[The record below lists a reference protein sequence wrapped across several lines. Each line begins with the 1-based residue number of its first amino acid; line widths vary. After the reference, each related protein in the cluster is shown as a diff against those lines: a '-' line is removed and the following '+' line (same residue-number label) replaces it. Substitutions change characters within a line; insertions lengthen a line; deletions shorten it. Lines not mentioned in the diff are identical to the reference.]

1 VIYANCSIRK
11 HAKVSDTSYNY
22 LPLEDAEI
30 AAAKK
35 EWENLVLSDIED
47 E

>member
-1 VIYANCSIRK
+1 
-11 HAKVSDTSYNY
+11 VSDTSNDY

-35 EWENLVLSDIED
+35 EWENLVLSDVED
-47 E
+47 D